1 MKGLFA
7 SLAMLCALCVALPAA
22 QAKPIPGAKYTYTL
36 KSVMPVAGR
45 QGVACDGKFIYVSCS
60 KALYKYDMN
69 GKLVA
74 ENKKPFEGYSIPSNH
89 IGDIDVYN
97 GEIYVGAENFMDG
110 VGKDIQI
117 AIHDA
122 NTLKF
127 KRTFKFEPKS
137 GQEEVSGIT
146 VDPVKKTVWMCS
158 WVGEESGRHL
168 YEYDLKGNY
177 LRKVHLQPVP
187 QWVQGVFY
195 YNGSLFM
202 TADDGTADDNEPD
215 HLYRI
220 DITSDSNAH
229 VYMEKVFDEA
239 IKQGE
244 IEGLCVDPSTGD
256 LLVHMNRGARI
267 VLGMGKGFYPG
278 YTEEVHE
285 IYRYSMEAT
294 APLGTVAD
302 QSFRAAF
309 GRPFFVPASLDAA
322 CPARYAHASNI
333 PQETGMDLHKILLI
347 SLGHLSCDLNG
358 GALPSLMPYLAAAHG
373 FNYQAAGAL
382 MFAYSATSSLV
393 QPVFGYLADK
403 YARSWFVPLAVLLAG
418 GSLGLVGFLD
428 SYWAIF
434 LTLMLCG
441 VGGAL
446 FHPEGARYA
455 NLVSGDRKGAG
466 MSIFSV
472 GGNSGFVVGP
482 LLVAGATFVAG
493 LHGTAVFLL
502 LALCTASFLF
512 FQMRGWQRQIPQS
525 RAAVGQAEP
534 RNDWHAFGV
543 LTLVIASRSI
553 LFLGFNTYIPMYW
566 HDVFGQSKEFG
577 AMMLAFFCVCGVSSN
592 VLGGFLAD
600 RIGYARIIRLS
611 WWLALPAALAFA
623 WVDSMWLAALLLAP
637 LAVGLFAPFSSMVV
651 LGQKLLA
658 RNMGFASGVTLGL
671 PMTLGGM
678 AMPLLGW
685 IADNFGGL
693 GTAMACLVPVAALG
707 ALASLRLRDDA
718 AGDRA

>member
-1 MKGLFA
+1 
-7 SLAMLCALCVALPAA
+7 
-22 QAKPIPGAKYTYTL
+22 
-36 KSVMPVAGR
+36 MPVAGR

-74 ENKKPFEGYSIPSNH
+74 ENKNPFEGYSIPSNH

-195 YNGSLFM
+195 YNGSLF
-202 TADDGTADDNEPD
+202 AEAHDDGTADDNKPD

-285 IYRYSMEAT
+285 IYRYSMEAKQ
-294 APLGTVAD
+294 P
-302 QSFRAAF
+302 RAAGHRVYLPFQGAF
-309 GRPFFVPASLDAA
+309 GRPGFRPPPA
-322 CPARYAHASNI
+322 P
-333 PQETGMDLHKILLI
+333 P
-347 SLGHLSCDLNG
+347 
-358 GALPSLMPYLAAAHG
+358 
-373 FNYQAAGAL
+373 
-382 MFAYSATSSLV
+382 
-393 QPVFGYLADK
+393 
-403 YARSWFVPLAVLLAG
+403 
-418 GSLGLVGFLD
+418 
-428 SYWAIF
+428 
-434 LTLMLCG
+434 
-441 VGGAL
+441 
-446 FHPEGARYA
+446 
-455 NLVSGDRKGAG
+455 
-466 MSIFSV
+466 
-472 GGNSGFVVGP
+472 
-482 LLVAGATFVAG
+482 
-493 LHGTAVFLL
+493 
-502 LALCTASFLF
+502 
-512 FQMRGWQRQIPQS
+512 
-525 RAAVGQAEP
+525 
-534 RNDWHAFGV
+534 
-543 LTLVIASRSI
+543 
-553 LFLGFNTYIPMYW
+553 
-566 HDVFGQSKEFG
+566 
-577 AMMLAFFCVCGVSSN
+577 
-592 VLGGFLAD
+592 
-600 RIGYARIIRLS
+600 
-611 WWLALPAALAFA
+611 ALPAMPMPQAFRRRQA
-623 WVDSMWLAALLLAP
+623 WTFAKYCSFPWGTSAATSTA
-637 LAVGLFAPFSSMVV
+637 
-651 LGQKLLA
+651 A
-658 RNMGFASGVTLGL
+658 RC
-671 PMTLGGM
+671 P
-678 AMPLLGW
+678 
-685 IADNFGGL
+685 
-693 GTAMACLVPVAALG
+693 
-707 ALASLRLRDDA
+707 R
-718 AGDRA
+718 